1 MAKNLVIVESPAK
14 AKTIEKFLGSDY
26 KVMSS
31 YGHIADLPDKE
42 LGVDVAHGFKPQ
54 YLVAVDKR
62 NLVKALKEEVKKAD
76 TVWLASDED
85 REGEAIAWH
94 LSEEL
99 KLSQEKTKR
108 IVFNSITKSAIE
120 HAIKNPRGI
129 DYNLVNAQQARRV
142 LDRLVGYELSPVL
155 WKKIRKGLSAGRVQS
170 VSVRLIVEREREIQD
185 FQSEVSY
192 KITAEF
198 LTKEG
203 KLIKTYTHKSFPT
216 QEAAKA
222 FLEKNIG
229 ATFSVGSLET
239 KPAKKSPAPPFTT
252 STLQQEAARKLHF
265 SVSKTMQLAQRLYE
279 SGLITYMRTDSVNL
293 SPEALSAAKQE
304 IVKSYG
310 EAYSKTRQYTSH
322 SKGAQE
328 AHEAIRPTDMAAH
341 TVRAEADQVRLYEL
355 IWKRTIASQM
365 SDASLERTQVKVNA
379 STHTEPFI
387 GSGEVIVFDG
397 FLKVYLEGKDDEEEE
412 DEGMLPA
419 MKVGEP
425 LTSKHITATQRFTRP
440 PFRYT
445 EASLVKKLEEL
456 GIGRPS
462 TYAATISTIQNRGYV
477 ERSSLEGESRPYLQL
492 SLIKNEIKEK
502 KLTENVGAD
511 KGKLIPTDIGM
522 IVNDFLITHFATIVD
537 YNFTAKVEEEFDDIA
552 SGKEDWAKMVGRFY
566 DTFHPTV
573 AHVEQ
578 NAVRE
583 TGERILGTDPATGK
597 PVSVRLGRYG
607 AMVQIGTV
615 EDEEKPRFASLLP
628 HQTIDSITFEEAMK
642 LFELPRKL
650 GVYQGKEVESN
661 IGRFGP
667 YIRFGDTFISL
678 DKSLDVFSITFDEA
692 KEVIDQKQKADA
704 PISVYDGKEVTKGT
718 GRFGPFIKWNNMF
731 ISVSKKYDFEHLSQ
745 SDIIFLIEEK
755 LKKESEKVVKEWPEE
770 GIHIEKAR
778 WGRYHLLKGKT
789 KVELS
794 KDTDIEAF
802 TLAEAQSLLAT
813 KEKPKK
819 APATKKA
826 TTAKKAPA
834 KASKTV
840 AKKTV
845 KK

>member
-54 YLVAVDKR
+54 YLVAADKR

-310 EAYSKTRQYTSH
+310 EAYSKTRQYISH

-341 TVRAEADQVRLYEL
+341 TVRAEGDQVRLYEL

-419 MKVGEP
+419 MKVGES

-826 TTAKKAPA
+826 TTTKKAPA

>member
-54 YLVAVDKR
+54 YLVAADKR

-419 MKVGEP
+419 MKVGES

-704 PISVYDGKEVTKGT
+704 PISVYEGKEVTKGT

-745 SDIIFLIEEK
+745 GDIIFLIEEK

-826 TTAKKAPA
+826 TTVKKSPA

>member
-42 LGVDVAHGFKPQ
+42 LGVDVKHGFKPQ
-54 YLVAVDKR
+54 YIVSADKR
-62 NLVKALKEEVKKAD
+62 TLVKSLKEEVKKVD

-94 LSEEL
+94 LAEEL
-99 KLSQEKTKR
+99 KLPQEKTKR
-108 IVFNSITKSAIE
+108 IVFNSITKSAID

-185 FQSEVSY
+185 FKTEVSY
-192 KITAEF
+192 KVTAEF
-198 LTKEG
+198 LTQEG
-203 KLIKTYTHKSFPT
+203 KLIKAHTNKSFPT
-216 QEAAKA
+216 QEAAYA
-222 FLEKNIG
+222 FLQQHIG
-229 ATFSVGSLET
+229 ATFTVGNLET
-239 KPAKKSPAPPFTT
+239 KPTKKSPAPPFTT
-252 STLQQEAARKLHF
+252 STLQQEASRKLHF

-293 SPEALSAAKQE
+293 SPEALTAAQQE
-304 IVKSYG
+304 ITHAYG
-310 EAYSKTRQYTSH
+310 AQYSKTRQYTSH

-365 SDASLERTQVKVNA
+365 SDALLERTQVKINA
-379 STHTEPFI
+379 NTHSEPFLA
-387 GSGEVIVFDG
+387 SGEVIAFDG

-412 DEGMLPA
+412 DESMLPA
-419 MKVGEP
+419 MKVGES
-425 LTSKHITATQRFTRP
+425 LVSKHITATQRFTRP
-440 PFRYT
+440 AFRYT

-477 ERSSLEGESRPYLQL
+477 ERSNIEGERRPYLQL
-492 SLIKNEIKEK
+492 SLVKGEIKEK
-502 KLTENVGAD
+502 RLSENVGAD

-522 IVNDFLITHFATIVD
+522 IVNDFLINHFDNIVD

-552 SGKEDWAKMVGRFY
+552 SGKEDWSKMVGRFY

-573 AHVEQ
+573 TDVEQ
-578 NAVRE
+578 NADRE
-583 TGERILGTDPATGK
+583 TGERLLGTDPATGK

-628 HQTIDSITFEEAMK
+628 HQSIDTITFEEAMK

-650 GVYQGKEVESN
+650 GVFQGKEVEAN

-667 YIRFGDTFISL
+667 YIRFGDSFISL
-678 DKSLDVFSITFDEA
+678 DKSLDVFSVSFEEA
-692 KEVIDQKQKADA
+692 KKVIEQKQKADA
-704 PISVYDGKEVTKGT
+704 PIAEYEGKEVTKGV
-718 GRFGPFIKWNNMF
+718 GRFGPFIKWNNIF
-731 ISVSKKYDFEHLSQ
+731 ISVTKKYNFDRLSQ
-745 SDIIFLIEEK
+745 EDIAALIEEK

-778 WGRYHLLKGKT
+778 WGRYHLIKGKA

-802 TLAEAQSLLAT
+802 TLADAQALLAP
-813 KEKPKK
+813 KEKPQK
-819 APATKKA
+819 AAATKK

-834 KASKTV
+834 KTATKTA
-840 AKKTV
+840 AKKTA

>member
-1 MAKNLVIVESPAK
+1 MKNLVIVESPAK
-14 AKTIEKFLGSDY
+14 AKTIEKFLGKDY
-26 KVMSS
+26 KVVSS
-31 YGHIADLPDKE
+31 YGHIVDLPSNE
-42 LGVDVAHGFKPQ
+42 LGVDIHNGFKPN
-54 YLVAVDKR
+54 YLISNDKK
-62 NLVKALKEEVKKAD
+62 NLIKELKSLTATAE

-229 ATFSVGSLET
+229 TTFSVGSLET

-419 MKVGEP
+419 MKVGES

-502 KLTENVGAD
+502 KLIENVGAD

-650 GVYQGKEVESN
+650 GIYQGKEVESN

-667 YIRFGDTFISL
+667 YIRFGDAFISL

-778 WGRYHLLKGKT
+778 WGRYHLIKGKT

-794 KDTDIEAF
+794 KDTNIEAF

-826 TTAKKAPA
+826 TTAKKAPT